1 MSIPMTGLVAYN
13 KALADF
19 QSTQKSVAKSTV
31 NLQREIPTVQKSF
44 GETLTESIKEV
55 NNLQQEKNN
64 MITSFASGETQNV
77 HELMISMQKASVA
90 MNLTSAVRNK
100 VIEAYKEMSKLQF

>member
-55 NNLQQEKNN
+55 NNLQQAKNDN
-64 MITSFASGETQNV
+64 IFCF
-77 HELMISMQKASVA
+77 
-90 MNLTSAVRNK
+90 R
-100 VIEAYKEMSKLQF
+100 

>member
-31 NLQREIPTVQKSF
+31 NLQREIPTVQK
-44 GETLTESIKEV
+44 K
-55 NNLQQEKNN
+55 
-64 MITSFASGETQNV
+64 
-77 HELMISMQKASVA
+77 
-90 MNLTSAVRNK
+90 
-100 VIEAYKEMSKLQF
+100 